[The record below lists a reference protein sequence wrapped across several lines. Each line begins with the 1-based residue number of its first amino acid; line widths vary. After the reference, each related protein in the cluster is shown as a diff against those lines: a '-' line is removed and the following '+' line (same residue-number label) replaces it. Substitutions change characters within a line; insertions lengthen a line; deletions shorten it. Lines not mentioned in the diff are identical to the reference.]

1 MDFEREILNGLN
13 AGIQKAIETQLSGYN
28 SPLVQMIAEVMEKN
42 HQSIVDKMNSAFS
55 YALKNPYFETTLKT
69 EFNRK
74 VAKSLLS
81 GLEGT
86 VEKAAA
92 AFKQDPT
99 IRSKMILA
107 IQAII
112 EKSDEKET
120 P

>member
-13 AGIQKAIETQLSGYN
+13 GGIQKAIESQLSGYN
-28 SPLVQMIAEVMEKN
+28 SPLAKMVSEVMEKN
-42 HQSIVDKMNSAFS
+42 RGSIMGKMNAAFS
-55 YALKNPYFETTLKT
+55 YVVENPEFEATLKD

-86 VEKAAA
+86 VEKAAT

-99 IRSKMILA
+99 IRSRMILA

-112 EKSDEKET
+112 EKKEA
-120 P
+120 